1 MIDRVVLVL
10 LVIKVSKLAQA
21 SAKYVIK
28 GGMKADG
35 IVEKSDI
42 IGAIFGQTEGLLGP
56 DLDLRELQKTGRIGR
71 INVEVNTENGSAE
84 ADITIPTSL
93 DATETALIAAGLE
106 TIERIGPCNAKIEV
120 DRVEDVRVTKRDY
133 IVKRAKNLLSN
144 MQKAVPRSQE
154 ITEEIKREIRKSE
167 IVEYK
172 GLPAGPEVE
181 TSDSVVVV
189 EGRADVINLLKNGV
203 KNAVA
208 TGGTDIPDEIKKIA
222 KEKVVTVF
230 LDGDRGGD
238 LILKELNQI
247 TDVDYVSKAP
257 KDKEVEELT
266 KKQIYKALRD
276 KMSLEQFTEI
286 DKTGENS
293 IEPPEEE
300 EARQFKEIMEDL
312 VGTRALYVLDNDLET
327 LGRVPINEA
336 FSNLGEMNKVY
347 AILFDG
353 YIDNK
358 FISLAEEK
366 GAEYLIG
373 MSKEE
378 NLRES
383 KVRYFTQKE
392 LEKV

>member
-144 MQKAVPRSQE
+144 MQKAVPKSQE

-208 TGGTDIPDEIKKIA
+208 TGGTDIPNEIKKIA

-286 DKTGENS
+286 DKTGETS

-312 VGTRALYVLDNDLET
+312 VGTRALYVLNNELET

-336 FSNLGEMNKVY
+336 FSNLGEMSKVY

-383 KVRYFTQKE
+383 KVRYLTQKE